1 VSEVPSLSLAQAIL
15 RTIAQHTGRPVN
27 GVEVYAFRQDY
38 IQVTVALGDD
48 GTIDVSFADP
58 MAPGPVVGGIA

>member
-15 RTIAQHTGRPVN
+15 RTIVQHTGRPVN
-27 GVEVYAFRQDY
+27 GV
-38 IQVTVALGDD
+38 
-48 GTIDVSFADP
+48 DVSAFP